1 MVSMHKV
8 VFAVVQKNLPLKQ
21 KDLDAFT
28 IQCFIGNA
36 SFKIALYDLDA
47 SISVM
52 PKHVYDF
59 LSLELLIKTS
69 IIIQLMDHSFIYPLG
84 VIEDF
89 LVKTKSFV
97 ISCDVYI
104 LDMECD
110 SSNNV
115 ILDMTFFNN
124 GLPNNIRVLFDESQE
139 SHFISKI

>member
-1 MVSMHKV
+1 MEWSEWGEV

-104 LDMECD
+104 LDMEHDCCD
-110 SSNNV
+110 SSTNTP
-115 ILDMTFFNN
+115 IL
-124 GLPNNIRVLFDESQE
+124 IRRPFLETANTN
-139 SHFISKI
+139 